1 MYESIKYIK
10 LQADVMKAYDKK
22 MYGSAFD
29 WKYVKFET
37 YDQKSQGITNGK
49 FIMFIPEDMFLL
61 DRDKVF
67 APNTIDGNRL
77 IDAAIKNSYKA
88 FNTGIV
94 MDKFI
99 NSKKIKLREIKVDN
113 PEGDVTFLDD
123 TLASKYFDLSVC
135 SLKTTDKKAPVL
147 LYEGDILTAVIM
159 PVNAGN

>member
-37 YDQKSQGITNGK
+37 YDQKSQGITNGN

-67 APNTIDGNRL
+67 DPNTLDGNRL

-88 FNTGIV
+88 FDTGIV

-135 SLKTTDKKAPVL
+135 SLKTTGKKAPVL
-147 LYEGDILTAVIM
+147 LYEGDILTAAIM